1 VRRPPISRSTSWCV
15 STCRRKP
22 NPSSSN
28 FMKKTSHSHHG
39 SLSELNITP
48 LLDLVFVLLVIFII
62 TTPQMMNNLEMT
74 LPSGKPPP
82 KTDKKPKINH
92 IVVDAKGQTYLN
104 DTPVTIPVLK
114 TDLQQLKAADPN
126 LSVVVKGADEVDYQ
140 NMISVLDVLQQL
152 DITKVGLAT
161 KNSVT
166 SP

>member
-28 FMKKTSHSHHG
+28 FVKKTSHSHHS

-82 KTDKKPKINH
+82 KPDQKPKINQ
-92 IVVDAKGQTYLN
+92 IVVDATGRTYLN
-104 DTPVTIPVLK
+104 EALVTVPELK
-114 TDLQQLKAADPN
+114 ADLQRLQAEDPG

-161 KNSVT
+161 ENSKT
-166 SP
+166 P